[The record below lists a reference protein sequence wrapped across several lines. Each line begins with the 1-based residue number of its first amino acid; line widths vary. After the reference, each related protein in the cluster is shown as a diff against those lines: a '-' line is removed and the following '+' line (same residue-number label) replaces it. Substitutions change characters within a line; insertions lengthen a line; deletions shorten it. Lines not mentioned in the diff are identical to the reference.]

1 MLESV
6 TQGCSAWLQF
16 EPDVVALSILLLA
29 IGTTSDRHE
38 LHSRVG
44 YYH

>member
-6 TQGCSAWLQF
+6 TQGCSIWLRF

-29 IGTTSDRHE
+29 IGITASRIDLKDRVS
-38 LHSRVG
+38 LD
-44 YYH
+44 